1 MSHPPPGKQSK
12 NSRLLRPI
20 KGLFS
25 RLRSP
30 SPSQSVTPLNATA
43 SISSSPTNAASQ
55 ASYQGAQS
63 VIPHNA
69 TASIST
75 SAANDA
81 TSAPQVS
88 YRAQSVT
95 PHNEKA
101 SISASPT
108 IGATSAAQAIP
119 QGTEY
124 TAILDLPT
132 TPSTPLTWEHRMK
145 ECGSTAY
152 EGLKMA
158 IQEIYNFSGSFPPL
172 QTTAGVLLTI
182 SKLVDVRGSLYS
194 SCK

>member
-1 MSHPPPGKQSK
+1 M
-12 NSRLLRPI
+12 N
-20 KGLFS
+20 
-25 RLRSP
+25 
-30 SPSQSVTPLNATA
+30 SVTSAP
-43 SISSSPTNAASQ
+43 Q
-55 ASYQGAQS
+55 ASYQS
-63 VIPHNA
+63 VIPHNEN
-69 TASIST
+69 ASISASPTT
-75 SAANDA
+75 SA
-81 TSAPQVS
+81 TSASQAS

-95 PHNEKA
+95 PHNEKG

-108 IGATSAAQAIP
+108 IGATSAPQVIP

-158 IQEIYNFSGSFPPL
+158 IQGIHDFSGSFPPL
-172 QTTAGVLLTI
+172 QTAAGVLLTI

-194 SCK
+194 MCKYTINVSYRLSAGFRD